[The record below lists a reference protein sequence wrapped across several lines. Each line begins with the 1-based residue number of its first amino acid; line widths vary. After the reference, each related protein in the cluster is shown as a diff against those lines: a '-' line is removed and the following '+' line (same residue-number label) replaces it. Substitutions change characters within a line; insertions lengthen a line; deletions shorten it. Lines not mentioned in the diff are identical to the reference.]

1 MTDSRLVL
9 TLDASTPQCTLALG
23 RLHISGEGGAGAE
36 SGHEYIAGEDV
47 TARGRQASAALSE
60 RLSAIVAGAGFAP
73 SDLDAVACGVGPGMF
88 TGVRV
93 AIATAKGIALG
104 LGIPAIGVST
114 LAAVAAT
121 PLPEDAPEVR
131 LALLDA
137 RRSEVYAGLY
147 RVNAAGVLALQP
159 DECGPLESVLAAVEG
174 PVAAVGPGV
183 EPYAELLRAHP
194 RVVLA
199 KTCPGPEGP
208 GLWHATRCR
217 WPDRGDGAALAA
229 VYLRKSYAELGI
241 SKPKRPFVPSPFVD

>member
-23 RLHISGEGGAGAE
+23 RLHPGEDASAGAD
-36 SGHEYIAGEDV
+36 GRHEYITGEDV
-47 TARGRQASAALSE
+47 TARGRQASAALSA
-60 RLSAIVAGAGFAP
+60 RLSAIVARAGFAP
-73 SDLDAVACGVGPGMF
+73 SDLDVIACGVGPGMF

-121 PLPEDAPEVR
+121 PLANDAPEVR

-147 RVNAAGVLALQP
+147 RVNGAGVLALQP
-159 DECGPLESVLAAVEG
+159 DECGPLESVLEALEG

-183 EPYAELLRAHP
+183 EPYTEQLRAHP

-199 KTCPGPEGP
+199 EARPGPEGP
-208 GLWHATRCR
+208 GLWHATRSQ
-217 WPDRGDGAALAA
+217 WPHTGDGAALAA